1 MLSLISL
8 FSRTYMYY
16 ILYYGVRG
24 VGSKLRLST
33 RDLRILVDAVRL
45 AEEVKPSQDAKR
57 RVFEEYGIIGT
68 GLDRLLTAIFYDV
81 MKKMGILDKI
91 IERRVGVNPLVL
103 DPWLR
108 AGLRVALDLLV
119 YHDLTNTTLKHLKWG
134 VADYLSAKT
143 HPFVGM
149 YYWRLVDEWINN
161 GVELKPRNKV
171 EELEFKYLL
180 PAWFI
185 NRMKELLGES
195 EAIELFKSLNQ
206 PLPISIRVNTLKASV
221 KEVLEELRREGVNAE
236 VSSRVPVVIRFN
248 GPYNFDK
255 SRLFRTGRIVI
266 QDEPAAYASIVLDPK
281 PGMTVVDMCA
291 APGGKTSH
299 IVELMKGEGL
309 VYAFDVDPQRVKRM
323 RELLRRTGTHR
334 IVKIYVEDATK
345 APEILGEEIADR
357 VLLDPP
363 CSSTGTLPKNPELR
377 WRLIEDKLRDIID
390 LQRRLLKAAVKLLKP
405 GGRLLYTTCSL
416 LFEENEGNVKWVL
429 SQYPELRLVPVK
441 GPYSEGFIPDTM
453 RAWPHR
459 HGVTGFFYALFEKKA

>member
-1 MLSLISL
+1 M
-8 FSRTYMYY
+8 
-16 ILYYGVRG
+16 
-24 VGSKLRLST
+24 ST

-68 GLDRLLTAIFYDV
+68 GLDRLLTAIFYDI
-81 MKKMGILDKI
+81 MKKMGILDKVV
-91 IERRVGVNPLVL
+91 ERKIGVNPLIL

-108 AGLRVALDLLV
+108 AGLRVALDLLM
-119 YHDLTNTTLKHLKWG
+119 YHELTNTTLKHLKWG

-149 YYWRLVDEWINN
+149 YYWRIIDEWINR
-161 GVELKPRNKV
+161 GVKFKPRDRN

-180 PAWFI
+180 PVWFI
-185 NRMKELLGES
+185 DRMRKLLGDR
-195 EAIELFKSLNQ
+195 EAEELFSSLNK

-221 KEVLEELRREGVNAE
+221 SEVVEELKREGVNAE
-236 VSSRVPVVIRFN
+236 VSKRVPVVIRFQ
-248 GPYNFDK
+248 GPYNFDR
-255 SRLFRTGRIVI
+255 SRLFRTGKIII

-299 IVELMKGEGL
+299 IVELMRNRGV
-309 VYAFDVDPQRVKRM
+309 VYAFDNDPQRVKRM
-323 RELLRRTGTHR
+323 RELLRRTGTHK
-334 IVKIYVEDATK
+334 IVKIYVEDAAK
-345 APEILGEEIADR
+345 APDVLGEEIADR

-377 WRLIEDKLRDIID
+377 WRLIEDKLRDIIE
-390 LQRRLLKAAVKLLKP
+390 LQRRLLESAVKLLKP

-416 LFEENEGNVKWVL
+416 LYEENEGNVEWILEKH
-429 SQYPELRLVPVK
+429 PELRLIPIK
-441 GPYSEGFIPDTM
+441 GPYSEGFLPGTM
-453 RAWPHR
+453 RAWPHK
-459 HGVTGFFYALFEKKA
+459 HGVTGFFYALFEKKQ